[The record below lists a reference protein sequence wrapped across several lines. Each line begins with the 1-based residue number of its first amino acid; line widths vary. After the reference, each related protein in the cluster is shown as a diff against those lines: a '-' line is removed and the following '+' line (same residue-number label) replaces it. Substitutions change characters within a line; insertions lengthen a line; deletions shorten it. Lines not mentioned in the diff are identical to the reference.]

1 MKLNCK
7 RIDFTYTPGEEIFNF
22 PEESGLPFIFDVEE
36 ELTGDP
42 AVMDAVGEMLD
53 EAEKLAEKAKAAI
66 KAALAD
72 EDSRYHSVVTF
83 FMEFHRDDVGPDIV
97 AELFPGTDP
106 AKLSFAEMV
115 DFLKLKRFGSLVD
128 SEMNQ
133 QVFILDLSFNPEI
146 TDELMVIYFDYG
158 IYPVEGIGVFR
169 VPKNGDARNKK
180 PPALRVETKR
190 CTKKSPFRYN
200 RVVQALL

>member
-7 RIDFTYTPGEEIFNF
+7 RIDFEYTPGEEIFNF

-36 ELTGDP
+36 ELTADP
-42 AVMDAVGEMLD
+42 AAMDAVGKMLD
-53 EAEKLAEKAKAAI
+53 EAEELAGKAKAAI

-72 EDSRYHSVVTF
+72 EGAPYHDAVTF
-83 FMEFHRDDVGPDIV
+83 FMRFHRDEVPPDIT

-128 SEMNQ
+128 GEKNQ
-133 QVFILDLSFNPEI
+133 QAFILDLSFNPEI
-146 TDELMVIYFDYG
+146 TDELMVVYFDL
-158 IYPVEGIGVFR
+158 
-169 VPKNGDARNKK
+169 NK
-180 PPALRVETKR
+180 EIFCITHE
-190 CTKKSPFRYN
+190 S
-200 RVVQALL
+200 

>member
-7 RIDFTYTPGEEIFNF
+7 RIDFTYIPGEEIFNF
-22 PEESGLPFIFDVEE
+22 PEESGLPFLFDVEE

-42 AVMDAVGEMLD
+42 AAMDA
-53 EAEKLAEKAKAAI
+53 
-66 KAALAD
+66 
-72 EDSRYHSVVTF
+72 
-83 FMEFHRDDVGPDIV
+83 
-97 AELFPGTDP
+97 

-146 TDELMVIYFDYG
+146 TDELMVIYFDL
-158 IYPVEGIGVFR
+158 
-169 VPKNGDARNKK
+169 NK
-180 PPALRVETKR
+180 EIFCITHE
-190 CTKKSPFRYN
+190 S
-200 RVVQALL
+200 

>member
-36 ELTGDP
+36 ELTADP
-42 AVMDAVGEMLD
+42 AAMDAVGKMLD

-66 KAALAD
+66 RAALAD
-72 EDSRYHSVVTF
+72 EDSPYHDTMTF
-83 FMEFHRDDVGPDIV
+83 FIEFYRDDVDPDIA

-106 AKLSFAEMV
+106 SKLSFAEMV

-128 SEMNQ
+128 DEMEQ
-133 QVFILDLSFNPEI
+133 QVFIMDLSFNPEI
-146 TDELMVIYFDYG
+146 TDELMVIYFDLNQE
-158 IYPVEGIGVFR
+158 IFCITNE
-169 VPKNGDARNKK
+169 
-180 PPALRVETKR
+180 
-190 CTKKSPFRYN
+190 S
-200 RVVQALL
+200 